1 MVIETDMPKSLDENH
16 YREWRLE
23 QSVAPTRLLMTLS
36 FFVWVAVPLIAPL
49 PQSGSI
55 PEVFY
60 WLCWAILS
68 PGCILILFLFSS
80 PLRRY
85 FYTYSIFAFLFTGLA
100 TMWFVAELWNSPHGI
115 ATSGLWYCFLCSFI
129 RLPPKHTL
137 CIAIPVTSV
146 AAWALLE
153 YSQLPL
159 NQVWADLVFLSLGTL
174 LIGTFAFMNERLLKQ
189 SFMQQQT
196 IAKQHEE
203 LEARQ
208 QETEASRNLIRRYVP
223 SAVADNIISGNESD
237 VAEPQRRRITVL
249 FSDIVGFTDLADR
262 LDAES
267 LTQIINEY
275 MAAMADIVDAH
286 QGTVNEFIGD
296 GVMALFGAPVELAP
310 EMQAKQAISAAQAMQ
325 AIMPDMYQS
334 WRKLGLEEE
343 LKIRIGINTGV
354 LSVGSFGSE
363 GRMTYTA
370 IGLQTN
376 IAARIQSHCTPG
388 GILISN
394 ATYQLVDEV
403 IDCEAR
409 GEVECKGVHFP
420 VKVYAPKALS

>member
-1 MVIETDMPKSLDENH
+1 MSRETAAICLVDKDH

-23 QSVAPTRLLMTLS
+23 QSVAPTRLLMLLS
-36 FFVWVAVPLIAPL
+36 TFVWGALPLVAPL
-49 PQSGSI
+49 PQSGHI

-60 WLCWAILS
+60 WLCWAILT
-68 PGCILILFLFSS
+68 PGCILILFMLSS
-80 PLRRY
+80 PLRRH
-85 FYTYSIFAFLFTGLA
+85 FYSYSILAFPFTGLA
-100 TMWFVAELWNSPHGI
+100 TMWFVAELWHSSHGV

-129 RLPPKHTL
+129 RLPAKHTL
-137 CIAIPVTSV
+137 CIAVTVTSA
-146 AAWALLE
+146 AAWVLLE
-153 YSQLPL
+153 YFQYPL
-159 NQVWADLVFLSLGTL
+159 NQIWADLVFLSLGTL
-174 LIGTFAFMNERLLKQ
+174 LIGTFAFMNERLLRQ

-196 IAKQHEE
+196 IAQQHEA

-223 SAVADNIISGNESD
+223 AAVADNIISGNESD

-296 GVMALFGAPVELAP
+296 GVMALFGAPVALPP
-310 EMQAKQAISAAQAMQ
+310 EVQAKQAIAAAQAMQ
-325 AIMPDMYQS
+325 ARMPDMYQS

-363 GRMTYTA
+363 GRVTYTA

-376 IAARIQSHCTPG
+376 IAARIQSHCPPG

-394 ATYQLVDEV
+394 ATYQLVDDV
-403 IDCEAR
+403 IDCEPR
-409 GEVECKGVHFP
+409 GEVECKGVHYP
-420 VKVYAPKALS
+420 VKVYAPS